1 MQSEGHVFNTCRA
14 GSEQTADGKI
24 VCAEGDMAADV
35 DSTA

>member
-1 MQSEGHVFNTCRA
+1 MQSEGHVFNRA

-24 VCAEGDMAADV
+24 VCAEEFMADV

>member
-1 MQSEGHVFNTCRA
+1 MQSEGHVFNRA

-24 VCAEGDMAADV
+24 VCAKGDMAADV